1 MSTRPT
7 AAVRGGARPAAAWP
21 GEARRLRRWFDIG
34 AWFKGVEGAIEV
46 AAGAWVALDP
56 AALGTL
62 LVRLAA
68 KELLHDPH
76 DRIAS
81 TLRHLAHAL
90 DGNVSFPAMYLIA
103 HGVVKV
109 LLAIGLLRDYRA
121 AYPLAIVTLGAL
133 ATYQLYRYTH
143 THAVMLPV
151 LAALDI
157 AIAWLVWREG
167 RQRRLERM
175 VPAAA

>member
-7 AAVRGGARPAAAWP
+7 AAVRGGASPVASSPAA
-21 GEARRLRRWFDIG
+21 ARRLRRWFDIG
-34 AWFKGVEGAIEV
+34 AWFKGVEGAIEIV
-46 AAGAWVALDP
+46 AGAWIALDH

-68 KELLHDPH
+68 KDLLHDPH

-90 DGNVSFPAMYLIA
+90 DGNVSFPAIYLIA

-133 ATYQLYRYTH
+133 AAYQLYRYTH

-151 LAALDI
+151 LAALDL

-167 RQRRLERM
+167 RQRRLER
-175 VPAAA
+175 VASVRS

>member
-1 MSTRPT
+1 
-7 AAVRGGARPAAAWP
+7 
-21 GEARRLRRWFDIG
+21 LRRWFDIG
-34 AWFKGVEGAIEV
+34 AWFKGIEGAIEV

-56 AALGTL
+56 AAVGTL

-103 HGVVKV
+103 HGIVKV

-151 LAALDI
+151 LAAVDVG
-157 AIAWLVWREG
+157 IAWLVWREG
-167 RQRRLERM
+167 RERRLER
-175 VPAAA
+175 VAHAAA

>member
-1 MSTRPT
+1 MSPRWTAVQGASRT
-7 AAVRGGARPAAAWP
+7 AAGSPA
-21 GEARRLRRWFDIG
+21 EARRLRRWFDIG
-34 AWFKGVEGAIEV
+34 AWFKGIEGAIEIV
-46 AAGAWVALDP
+46 TGAWVALDP

-68 KELLHDPH
+68 KDLLHDPH

-81 TLRHLAHAL
+81 TLRHLASAL

-109 LLAIGLLRDYRA
+109 LLAIGLLRDYKV

-143 THAVMLPV
+143 THAVVLPV
-151 LAALDI
+151 LAAVDV

-167 RQRRLERM
+167 RQRRLERV
-175 VPAAA
+175 VPAGA

>member
-7 AAVRGGARPAAAWP
+7 AAVRGGTPEAPSPSA
-21 GEARRLRRWFDIG
+21 ARRLRRWFDIG

-46 AAGAWVALDP
+46 LAGAWVALDP
-56 AALGTL
+56 AAIGTL

-81 TLRHLAHAL
+81 ALRHLAHAL

-103 HGVVKV
+103 HGLVKV
-109 LLAIGLLRDYRA
+109 LLAVGLLRDYKA

-151 LAALDI
+151 LAAVDVG
-157 AIAWLVWREG
+157 IAWLVWREG
-167 RQRRLERM
+167 RERQLER
-175 VPAAA
+175 VLPAGA